1 MYSPP
6 MTHSACSVVT
16 YKVLA
21 DINNGSIGSIFEVF
35 EYTTDGTPYS

>member
-1 MYSPP
+1 